1 MKQVFTLKELVKK
14 YGSDAQ
20 KESLKKKGNLSGK
33 EFSILI
39 KSVEQEWES
48 YTVEGRGS
56 KRIITCTGKLSKKA
70 ERVDKRSNNGKG
82 QLIGEFELSSLVV
95 HYLIQ
100 NNNKVSPMSATK
112 WLTELGIV
120 DGKLTGALY
129 SDRGMYLG
137 KNQERF
143 SKVIKDYN
151 KADSDIDMLEEFLQ
165 TVLRHLK
172 SSLVS
177 VFNKL
182 SKGEVI
188 IHRKEQWCCTTKG
201 KYRKLKR
208 QESKSIEDIRHTLLL
223 FHGIES
229 SDLLKKNMKEVKA
242 FKKNFDEQLEEQLG
256 LKFYYDA
263 HFCVLQESDLGLRY
277 YLDELQEKD
286 ELEFTHRL
294 TEQSAII
301 MTEMFKDKHSRHS
314 LKLAE
319 GRQKNTTNKSDSDR
333 IKCLKIMK
341 QYAPMWELLLKYF
354 RCTSSMKSNPNA
366 VEQTALITIERD
378 GVEFEVAKESK
389 RTSPLAH
396 FQALHM
402 IAEMDKELVR
412 ITGGSRN

>member
-1 MKQVFTLKELVKK
+1 M
-14 YGSDAQ
+14 
-20 KESLKKKGNLSGK
+20 
-33 EFSILI
+33 
-39 KSVEQEWES
+39 
-48 YTVEGRGS
+48 
-56 KRIITCTGKLSKKA
+56 
-70 ERVDKRSNNGKG
+70 
-82 QLIGEFELSSLVV
+82 
-95 HYLIQ
+95 
-100 NNNKVSPMSATK
+100 
-112 WLTELGIV
+112 
-120 DGKLTGALY
+120 
-129 SDRGMYLG
+129 
-137 KNQERF
+137 
-143 SKVIKDYN
+143 IKDYN
-151 KADSDIDMLEEFLQ
+151 KADSDIDILEEFLQ

-229 SDLLKKNMKEVKA
+229 RDLFKKNMKEVKA

-366 VEQTALITIERD
+366 VEQAALITIERD
-378 GVEFEVAKESK
+378 RVEFEVAKESK
-389 RTSPLAH
+389 RTIPLAH